1 MSAAAAAP
9 NANANANV
17 EGETTD
23 RAGRLILGSNDN
35 ATVNDAPRC
44 LMACSLPSGSCS
56 YRCIFVEVSR

>member
-1 MSAAAAAP
+1 MNAAAAAP
-9 NANANANV
+9 NANV

-23 RAGRLILGSNDN
+23 RAGRLGSN
-35 ATVNDAPRC
+35 AAVNDAPRC